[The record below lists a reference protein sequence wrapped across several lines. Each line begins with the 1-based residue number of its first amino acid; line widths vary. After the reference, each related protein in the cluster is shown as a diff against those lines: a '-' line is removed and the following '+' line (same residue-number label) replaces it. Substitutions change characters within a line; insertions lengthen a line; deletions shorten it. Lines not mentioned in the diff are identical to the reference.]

1 MGAVAMRP
9 NFVASVSA
17 GRAANHG
24 VRTVFTVIEVQL
36 EDVQEGLKNSNGT
49 RLGMKL
55 SRSSKDAWTIQV
67 L

>member
-17 GRAANHG
+17 GRVANHA
-24 VRTVFTVIEVQL
+24 VRRVFTVIEVQL
-36 EDVQEGLKNSNGT
+36 EDVQEGLKNANGT
-49 RLGMKL
+49 MLGMPVSST
-55 SRSSKDAWTIQV
+55 SRGTWSSQV